1 MKKTIVASA
10 IAAVVAA
17 PAAFADVKISG
28 MVASEMMSTDNGTT
42 TTDAGNAYTDMVL
55 SGSEDLGNGMKA
67 GFKYHIYHDN
77 GGATEAVSTGNAS
90 DQVADTTVSLSG
102 DFGTIVAGRMESLAE
117 SKMDA
122 FANIEGVNALDLEAE
137 SSAFSSRVNSA
148 VAYVSPTVGGFHA
161 AVSTWVGNNDFN
173 GANEILVAYKNAG
186 LTVMATSS
194 SADQTTGGDL
204 KHEGIAVGYK
214 MGDLEFRYMDT
225 KFDVSASTDDYDYDM
240 IGVKYTMGNNTIA
253 LGRNDD
259 EKKAGEET
267 MVTLT
272 HSMSKNV
279 SVYAAY
285 STTDFD
291 AAGTADTDVGLVG
304 MTVKF

>member
-1 MKKTIVASA
+1 MKKTMIAAS

-17 PAAFADVKISG
+17 PAAFADLKISG
-28 MVASEMMSTDNGTT
+28 MVASEMMSTDNGTS

-77 GGATEAVSTGNAS
+77 GGATTSTGGGAA
-90 DQVADTTVSLSG
+90 DQTADTSVSLSG
-102 DFGTIVAGRMESLAE
+102 DFGTIIAGRMESLAE

-148 VAYVSPTVGGFHA
+148 VAYVTPTVGGFHA
-161 AVSTWVGNNDFN
+161 AVSTWVGNSDFN
-173 GANEILVAYKNAG
+173 GANEILAAYSNAG
-186 LTVMATSS
+186 LTVMASSS
-194 SADQTTGGDL
+194 SADQTSGADL
-204 KHEGIAVGYK
+204 KHEGIAVSYK
-214 MGDLEFRYMDT
+214 MGDFEVRYMDT

-240 IGVKYTMGNNTIA
+240 IGVKYTMGNNSIA

-279 SVYAAY
+279 SVYASY

-291 AAGTADTDVGLVG
+291 AAGTKDTDVGLVG